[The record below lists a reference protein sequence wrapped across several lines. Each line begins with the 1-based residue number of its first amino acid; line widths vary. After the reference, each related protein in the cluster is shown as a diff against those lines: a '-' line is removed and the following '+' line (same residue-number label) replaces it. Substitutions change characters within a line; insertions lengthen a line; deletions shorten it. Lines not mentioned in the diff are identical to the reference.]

1 MFGRISL
8 ALIALVGI
16 LIALQQQL
24 KPTPEPRE
32 YVRGRNNTIL
42 FIVNEHPGLSNVH
55 VATAQSLLQSHSDIE
70 VHFASFKK
78 LNNTL
83 ARVSSFAKRHEP
95 SSAKDIIFHPLDG
108 VSYLSAFDSY
118 PHIGYDE
125 DGKTGAIS
133 KPGMEGI
140 KRIAGDMQIYLDPWQ
155 EEDHLAH
162 FRQLS
167 DLIDE
172 VDPAVVVLDTIFSP
186 AIEATRA
193 KNRLH
198 AFITPNIVI
207 DNFPSEQPW
216 LGMLW
221 KYPA

>member
-8 ALIALVGI
+8 FLIALVGI

-24 KPTPEPRE
+24 KATPEPRE
-32 YVRGRNNTIL
+32 YVRGRNNTVLYIA
-42 FIVNEHPGLSNVH
+42 NEHPGLSNVH
-55 VATAQSLLQSHSDIE
+55 VATAQSLLQHHPDIE

-78 LNNTL
+78 LENTL
-83 ARVSSFAKRHEP
+83 ARVSSFAKRHEA
-95 SSAKDIIFHPLDG
+95 SAKDIVFHPLGG
-108 VSYLSAFDSY
+108 VSYLTAMESY
-118 PHIGYDE
+118 PQIGTDE
-125 DGKTGAIS
+125 DGKIGAIS

-162 FRQLS
+162 FHQLS

-172 VDPAVVVLDTIFSP
+172 IDPAVVVLDTIFFP

-207 DNFPSEQPW
+207 DNFPGEQPR

>member
-8 ALIALVGI
+8 VLIALVGI
-16 LIALQQQL
+16 LIALKQQL
-24 KPTPEPRE
+24 KAAPQPRE
-32 YVRGRNNTIL
+32 YVRGRNNTAL

-70 VHFASFKK
+70 IHFASFKK

-83 ARVSSFAKRHEP
+83 TRVSSFAKRHEP
-95 SSAKDIIFHPLDG
+95 SAKDVIFHSLGG
-108 VSYLSAFDSY
+108 VSYLSAMESY
-118 PHIGYDE
+118 PQIGYDE
-125 DGKTGAIS
+125 DGKIGAIS
-133 KPGMEGI
+133 KPGIEGI
-140 KRIAGDMQIYLDPWQ
+140 KRIAGDMQIFLDPWQ

-167 DLIDE
+167 DLIE
-172 VDPAVVVLDTIFSP
+172 EIDPAVVVLDTIFFP

-207 DNFPSEQPW
+207 DNFPGEQPW

>member
-8 ALIALVGI
+8 ALVALVGI

-24 KPTPEPRE
+24 KATPEPRK
-32 YVRGRNNTIL
+32 YVRGRNNTAL

-55 VATAQSLLQSHSDIE
+55 VATAQSLLQSHSDIDI
-70 VHFASFKK
+70 HFASFKK

-83 ARVSSFAKRHEP
+83 ARVSSFAQRHNP
-95 SSAKDIIFHPLDG
+95 SAKDIIFHPLAG
-108 VSYLSAFDSY
+108 VSYYAAFDSH
-118 PHIGYDE
+118 PQIGCDD
-125 DGKTGAIS
+125 DGKIGGIS

-140 KRIAGDMQIYLDPWQ
+140 NRIAGDMQIYLDPWQ
-155 EEDHLAH
+155 AEDHLAH

-172 VDPAVVVLDTIFSP
+172 VDPAVVVLDTIFFP

-207 DNFPSEQPW
+207 DNFPGEQPW

>member
-8 ALIALVGI
+8 IFIALVGI

-24 KPTPEPRE
+24 KTTPEPRE
-32 YVRGRNNTIL
+32 YVRGRNNTAL

-55 VATAQSLLQSHSDIE
+55 VATAQSLLQHQPHIE
-70 VHFASFKK
+70 VHFASFNK
-78 LNNTL
+78 LNKTL
-83 ARVSSFAKRHEP
+83 ARVSSFAKHYEP
-95 SSAKDIIFHPLDG
+95 SSKGIIFHPLAG
-108 VSYLSAFDSY
+108 ASYTAAMDNY
-118 PHIGYDE
+118 PQIGYDE
-125 DGKTGAIS
+125 DGKIGAIT

-140 KRIAGDMQIYLDPWQ
+140 KRIAGDMQIFLDPWQ
-155 EEDHLAH
+155 QEEHLAH
-162 FRQLS
+162 FHQLTK
-167 DLIDE
+167 LIDE
-172 VDPAVVVLDTIFSP
+172 VNPAVVVLDTIFFP

-193 KNRLH
+193 RNRLH

-207 DNFPSEQPW
+207 DNFPGEQPW

>member
-8 ALIALVGI
+8 VLVALVGI

-24 KPTPEPRE
+24 KAPPEPRE
-32 YVRGRNNTIL
+32 YVRGRNNTVL
-42 FIVNEHPGLSNVH
+42 YIVNEHPGLSNVH
-55 VATAQSLLQSHSDIE
+55 VATAQSLLQHHTEIE

-78 LNNTL
+78 LNSTL
-83 ARVSSFAKRHEP
+83 ARISSFVKNHDP
-95 SSAKDIIFHPLDG
+95 SAKEIIFHPLAG
-108 VSYLSAFDSY
+108 VSYYAAFENY
-118 PHIGYDE
+118 PQIECDD
-125 DGKTGAIS
+125 DGKIGAIS
-133 KPGMEGI
+133 KPGLEGI

-155 EEDHLAH
+155 EEDHLTH
-162 FRQLS
+162 FHQLS
-167 DLIDE
+167 GLIDE
-172 VDPAVVVLDTIFSP
+172 IDPAVVVLDTIFFP

-207 DNFPSEQPW
+207 DNFPGEQPW